1 MEKFVDG
8 APKKKKKIISF
19 KVHDLKKSIA
29 LLFKKPGD
37 KQTIDSNIIP
47 MTIEKSQEIFGIKTM
62 S

>member
-1 MEKFVDG
+1 M
-8 APKKKKKIISF
+8 ALQKKIVSF

-29 LLFKKPGD
+29 LLLRITGD